1 MKVFNEILGRIF
13 ALWAII
19 WFVVTMLIFFIPL
32 WASGLWGEPKRTDIF
47 LRIIR
52 TWMKFY
58 LFIIGLQLRIKGREN
73 FKKGI
78 SYIVVCNHNSLMDVP
93 ISTTSIPGISKT
105 IAKIEMSRIPLFGVI
120 YKRGSVL
127 VDRKDEESRR
137 KSYDKMKDVLEMGM
151 HMCIYPEGTRNRSEH
166 PLQSF
171 HGGAF
176 RLAEESGHAIIPA
189 VIFNTRKALPA
200 KKSFFYRP
208 VKTEIHFLEPIEVN
222 SQDAEQLKETSFNTM
237 KNYMES
243 TKNS

>member
-1 MKVFNEILGRIF
+1 MNFFKEILGRIF
-13 ALWAII
+13 ALWAMT
-19 WFVVTMLIFFIPL
+19 WFVATMIIFFIPL
-32 WASGLWGEPKRTDIF
+32 LISGMWKEPRSTGIF
-47 LRIIR
+47 LKIIR

-58 LFIIGLQLRIKGREN
+58 LFVIGLRMRIKGKEN

-105 IAKIEMSRIPLFGVI
+105 IAKIEMSRIPIFGTI

-137 KSYDKMKDVLEMGM
+137 KSYDRMKAVLEKGM
-151 HMCIYPEGTRNRSEH
+151 HMCIYPEGTRNRSEKL
-166 PLQSF
+166 LQSF

-176 RLAEESGHAIIPA
+176 RLAQESGHSILPA

-200 KKSFFYRP
+200 KKTFFYWP
-208 VKTEIHFLEPIEVN
+208 VKTEIHFLNPIEVN
-222 SQDAEQLKETSFNTM
+222 SQNAEQLKETTFHIMNNYIGSS
-237 KNYMES
+237 KN
-243 TKNS
+243 